1 MVLITQLLQWALT
14 IKNQTQP
21 LGNTETLV
29 GGLFEAIVNYIKSLE
44 DKIASLIIGLLWKEP
59 VNTFSQLAT
68 TYPTPSIGWASLVK
82 DENIIYSWNGV
93 KWANTGLTGF
103 PSDVATQTDIAE
115 IKLDISDLDSAVFT
129 RGDYVDVTGITWTLG
144 QYIDL
149 NGAIQSGGAAPYKIS
164 NLIPVELA
172 NRFIATLRAGNLLA
186 VSGWNNG
193 VFTPSL
199 AIVGVDTNAAA
210 DYPFTI
216 PSNDVTHV
224 RLCSRQELT
233 NPILKKYTPNAG
245 TEKINRIEVL
255 EEEVDILKS
264 QSTNSG
270 LIANFQSFSG
280 SSTITGTGTIL
291 GGGTFNYPVNIA
303 IEDLDFFAK
312 IKVNTVGVFGLCR
325 PDTAGYG
332 TVLAVHDNI
341 AEIRKMNTGTG
352 TVIYTYTLPF
362 TIATGST
369 YIVRMYKKNKDVY
382 FSIHTE
388 NNLFAGYAERL
399 DSKDFGRNWGNP
411 SIFCQSGQ
419 IQVLDVH
426 LRDSNFISP
435 LISIYG
441 DSLVE
446 GWALVNELNKRY
458 SALMQQVTDGNVE
471 ISGRGGETTTTLLQ
485 RLNTE
490 LLKVNSDYVM
500 PAIGTNDT
508 NITTYTSNMNTII
521 NNIKSKG
528 RIPILATVT
537 PRLSGFP
544 IENMNTYVR
553 NSGELYVDFNKAVN
567 GGTEITWNPTYVNSD
582 NIHPN
587 VAGNEVM
594 FRRLLFDLYF
604 LFDTKKIYDHYQ
616 L

>member
-1 MVLITQLLQWALT
+1 MKFPNDMLASVGDAKPKFLMVAATGAKPEKITVQEILNLSPPPDLT
-14 IKNQTQP
+14 
-21 LGNTETLV
+21 
-29 GGLFEAIVNYIKSLE
+29 
-44 DKIASLIIGLLWKEP
+44 
-59 VNTFSQLAT
+59 
-68 TYPTPSIGWASLVK
+68 
-82 DENIIYSWNGV
+82 
-93 KWANTGLTGF
+93 
-103 PSDVATQTDIAE
+103 E
-115 IKLDISDLDSAVFT
+115 IKLDISDLDSAVFI

-149 NGAIQSGGAAPYKIS
+149 NGAIQIGGAAPYKIS

-172 NRFIATLRAGNLLA
+172 DRFIATLRAGNLLA

-199 AIVGVDTNAAA
+199 AVVGVDTNAAA

-216 PSNDVTHV
+216 PAGVTHV

-233 NPILKKYTPNAG
+233 NPILKKWAPNEG
-245 TEKINRIEVL
+245 IEKINRIDL
-255 EEEVDILKS
+255 LKEEVDLLKS
-264 QSTNSG
+264 QSSNSG

-280 SSTITGTGTIL
+280 PSTITGTGTIL

-362 TIATGST
+362 TVTAGST

-388 NNLFAGYAERL
+388 NNLFVGYAERL

-411 SIFCQSGQ
+411 SVFCQSGQ

-458 SALMQQVTDGNVE
+458 SALMQQVTGGNVE
-471 ISGRGGETTTTLLQ
+471 ISGRGGETTTTLLA
-485 RLNTE
+485 RIITE
-490 LLKVNSDYVM
+490 MKKVGSDYVM

-508 NITTYTSNMNTII
+508 VIATYTANMNTIRS
-521 NNIKSKG
+521 NIKAQG
-528 RIPILATVT
+528 RTPILATIT
-537 PRLSGFP
+537 PRATGFP
-544 IENMNTYVR
+544 IAEMNTYVR

-567 GGTEITWNPTYVNSD
+567 GGTETSWNPAYVNSD
-582 NIHPN
+582 NVHPN

-594 FRRLLFDLYF
+594 FKRLLFDLHF
-604 LFDTKKIYDHYQ
+604 LFDTKKIYDHYK